1 MNEQQLIEFIHS
13 LLPNSSFYIHCGAY
27 YGIHNRRKK
36 NIHTCCEDRPDR
48 LSIIQRQEAQNYSF
62 VCTSQKPKQFNPA

>member
-27 YGIHNRRKK
+27 YGIHNQRKK
-36 NIHTCCEDRPDR
+36 ISTLAAKIVPIVY
-48 LSIIQRQEAQNYSF
+48 L
-62 VCTSQKPKQFNPA
+62 